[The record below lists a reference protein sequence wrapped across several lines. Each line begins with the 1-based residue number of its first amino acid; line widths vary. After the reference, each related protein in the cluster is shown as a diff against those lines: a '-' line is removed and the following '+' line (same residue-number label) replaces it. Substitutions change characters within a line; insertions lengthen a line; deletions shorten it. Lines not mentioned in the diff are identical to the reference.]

1 MLKTDANGPMKR
13 SGGGRAV
20 AGKGTIMIT
29 VTAFKWVP
37 PFAQGLVRD
46 LRVRWALEE
55 AGLRYEVRLL
65 ADGEKDGAEYR
76 AWQPFGQVP
85 AYEEN
90 GLKLFESGAIVL
102 RIAERSENLLPRD
115 PAARA
120 RAIEWLFAALN
131 TIEPPIQNLAGID
144 LFAAGQE
151 WARLRRPDAEAAVR
165 KRLGELASALGDKP
179 FLDGPRFTVGDLMT
193 ATVLRILR
201 HTELV
206 AETALA
212 PYLARCESRPAFQRA
227 LAGQMAAFE

>member
-1 MLKTDANGPMKR
+1 MAGESVTVPF
-13 SGGGRAV
+13 SGEGIA
-20 AGKGTIMIT
+20 MIT

-37 PFAQGLVRD
+37 PFARGLVRD

-55 AGLRYEVRLL
+55 AGLRYEVKLL
-65 ADGEKDGAEYR
+65 ADGEKESDNYR

-102 RIAERSENLLPRD
+102 RIAERSENLLPGD

-131 TIEPPIQNLAGID
+131 SIEPSIANLGSID
-144 LFAAGQE
+144 LFYPDQE
-151 WARLRRPDAEAAVR
+151 WAKLRRPDAEAAVR
-165 KRLGELASALGDKP
+165 KRLGELAAALGDKP
-179 FLDGPRFTVGDLMT
+179 FLDGARFTAGDLMM

-201 HTELV
+201 HTDLV
-206 AETALA
+206 AESGLA
-212 PYLARCESRPAFQRA
+212 AYLARCEARPAFQRA
-227 LAGQMAAFE
+227 LAAQMAVFE

>member
-1 MLKTDANGPMKR
+1 
-13 SGGGRAV
+13 
-20 AGKGTIMIT
+20 MIT

-37 PFAQGLVRD
+37 PFVQGLVRD

-55 AGLRYEVRLL
+55 AGLRYEVKLL
-65 ADGEKDGAEYR
+65 ADGEKDAAEYR
-76 AWQPFGQVP
+76 AWHPFGQVP

-102 RIAERSENLLPRD
+102 RIAERSENLLPGD

-131 TIEPPIQNLAGID
+131 TIEPAIAHLAGID
-144 LFAAGQE
+144 LFWADQE
-151 WARLRRPDAEAAVR
+151 WAKLRRPDAEAGVT
-165 KRLGELASALGDKP
+165 KRLGELAAALGDRA
-179 FLDGPRFTVGDLMT
+179 FLDGPRFTAGDLMM

-206 AETALA
+206 SKSGLA
-212 PYLARCESRPAFQRA
+212 DYLARCETRPAFQRA
-227 LAGQMAAFE
+227 LAGQMAAFDAA

>member
-1 MLKTDANGPMKR
+1 
-13 SGGGRAV
+13 
-20 AGKGTIMIT
+20 MIT

-37 PFAQGLVRD
+37 PFARGLVRD

-55 AGLRYEVRLL
+55 AGLRYEVKLL
-65 ADGEKDGAEYR
+65 GDGDKDGAEYR

-120 RAIEWLFAALN
+120 RAVEWLFAALN
-131 TIEPPIQNLAGID
+131 TMEPPIANLAGID
-144 LFAAGQE
+144 LFAPDQE
-151 WARLRRPDAEAAVR
+151 WAKLRRPEAEAGAR
-165 KRLGELASALGDKP
+165 KRLAELAAALGGKP
-179 FLDGPRFTVGDLMT
+179 FLDGARFTAGDLMM

-201 HTELV
+201 HTGLV
-206 AETALA
+206 AEAGLGD
-212 PYLARCESRPAFQRA
+212 YLARCESRPAFQRA
-227 LAGQMAAFE
+227 LAGQMAAFEA

>member
-1 MLKTDANGPMKR
+1 
-13 SGGGRAV
+13 
-20 AGKGTIMIT
+20 MIT
-29 VTAFKWVP
+29 VTGFKSVP

-55 AGLRYEVRLL
+55 AGLRYEAKLL
-65 ADGEKDGAEYR
+65 GDGEKDGAEYR

-102 RIAERSENLLPRD
+102 RIAERSENLLPGD

-131 TIEPPIQNLAGID
+131 TIEPPILNLAGID

-151 WARLRRPDAEAAVR
+151 WARLRRPDAEGTVR
-165 KRLGELASALGDKP
+165 KRLGELAAAMGDKP
-179 FLDGPRFTVGDLMT
+179 FLDGPRFTAGDLMM

-206 AETALA
+206 GEAGLGD
-212 PYLARCESRPAFQRA
+212 YLARCESRPAFQRA
-227 LAGQMAAFE
+227 LAGQMAGFGEG

>member
-1 MLKTDANGPMKR
+1 
-13 SGGGRAV
+13 V
-20 AGKGTIMIT
+20 IT
-29 VTAFKWVP
+29 VTAFKRVP

-65 ADGEKDGAEYR
+65 ADGEKDEPQYR

-131 TIEPPIQNLAGID
+131 TIEPPIADLARID
-144 LFAAGQE
+144 LFAPDQE
-151 WARLRRPDAEAAVR
+151 WAKLRRPEAEAAVL
-165 KRLGELASALGDKP
+165 KRLAELAAALGGGP
-179 FLDGPRFTVGDLMT
+179 FIDGPRFTAGDLMM

-201 HTELV
+201 HTGLV
-206 AETALA
+206 ADAGLA
-212 PYLARCESRPAFQRA
+212 DYLARCETRPAFQRA
-227 LAGQMAAFE
+227 LAGQMAAFEG